1 MSGNSETALITGGNG
16 NIGRLVADQL
26 LARGQRVIKFD
37 IPGTEPTETQAGEEI
52 VSGDIR
58 DTDLLKEIIHDHKP
72 DTIYHLASLLSGS
85 SEVNI
90 VDTWAINAT
99 ASFHLMNLAL
109 NAGVGTFLFSSTA
122 ASYGPVDE
130 DPMPLDYA
138 QWPESMYGAT
148 KVAVERMGVYFKCKH
163 GLDFRCS
170 RLPLVISPYAPE
182 TAVSAYPSIAF
193 KAASQGKAFSFPVAP
208 DTGVSSLFLDDI
220 IDSVVALAD
229 ADRGAL
235 TQHVYNLHGY
245 FMTAQE
251 VADTVKQH
259 FPDFE
264 YRFEPVEN
272 VDRLISQWPNII
284 DDSDARRDWN
294 WNPAYDFAGSAQ
306 RMCELLKSGQL

>member
-1 MSGNSETALITGGNG
+1 MTGNTEKALITGGNG
-16 NIGRLVADQL
+16 NIGRLVANQL
-26 LARGQRVIKFD
+26 LARGQPVIKFD
-37 IPGTEPTETQAGEEI
+37 IPGTEPAETHANEQI

-58 DTDLLKEIIHDHKP
+58 DTDLLQKVIEEHKP
-72 DTIYHLASLLSGS
+72 EVIFHLASLLSGS

-99 ASFHLMNLAL
+99 ASFNLMNLAL
-109 NAGVGTFLFSSTA
+109 KNNVSRFLFSSTA
-122 ASYGPVDE
+122 ATYGPVDE
-130 DPMPLDYA
+130 DPMPLNYE

-163 GLDFRCS
+163 GLDFRCT

-182 TAVSAYPSIAF
+182 SAVSAYPSIAF
-193 KAASQGKAFSFPVAP
+193 KAASQGKSFSFPVAP
-208 DTGVSSLFLDDI
+208 ETGVSSLFLDDI

-235 TQHVYNLHGY
+235 TQHAYNLHGY
-245 FMTAQE
+245 FMTAAE
-251 VADTVKQH
+251 VADTVKQY

-284 DDSDARRDWN
+284 DDSDARRDWG
-294 WNPAYDFAGSAQ
+294 WNPKYDFARSAQ
-306 RMCELLKSGQL
+306 RMCELLQSGTV